1 MAGVYK
7 SLYRRANKPFYI
19 DRVSLR
25 IYSVEEL
32 CYIITENA
40 ELIEK
45 DIFSRDLAIW
55 LEGECGAR
63 ELAAEIIKLI
73 TSDAR
78 LVQFVKVIL
87 ECAPYISDE
96 EKNEIYEII
105 RDMVSSDIYHR
116 RKSHADFFLKKER
129 YMPAIKEYEQ
139 LIETVDEEEKFFLA
153 ELYHSLGIAKARLFI
168 FNEAV
173 DAFNKA
179 YELDEDPKHEYMAK
193 AAMRLSLSEKEYLA
207 KVSADEANTN
217 IINLEDD
224 LFKINNEFLESE
236 EYKELVNAKENAQ
249 SVSDY
254 EAFIDKKICDLKEEY
269 RRFV

>member
-129 YMPAIKEYEQ
+129 Y
-139 LIETVDEEEKFFLA
+139 
-153 ELYHSLGIAKARLFI
+153 
-168 FNEAV
+168 
-173 DAFNKA
+173 
-179 YELDEDPKHEYMAK
+179 PKHEYMAK

-207 KVSADEANTN
+207 KVSVDEANTN

-254 EAFIDKKICDLKEEY
+254 EAFIDKKIYDLKEEY